1 MELHLMQQ
9 FWLVPLYSHPEASIV
24 VAVIFLLLLNSVE
37 ELVGVVICAEQSSV
51 VNFSHPLCSIGMKPD
66 FISSN
71 WHV

>member
-37 ELVGVVICAEQSSV
+37 EFVGMVIYAEQSSV
-51 VNFSHPLCSIGMKPD
+51 VNFLQNSPPWLTFLIHS
-66 FISSN
+66 
-71 WHV
+71 VV